1 VSIKNQLKEYNL
13 KPNKRLGQS
22 FLINKKVLQKIIKTA
37 NISKN
42 ETVLEIGPGLGVLTK
57 ELAQKAKKVI
67 AIEKDKQMADALK
80 EILKDYK
87 NVEIIIGDA
96 LSILKTSPKV
106 VANIPYYLTSP
117 LIRLLLESDNPPEQ
131 MILLVQKE
139 VAQRICASP
148 RRSLGEGGQAKMN
161 LLAISVQF
169 YAKPKI
175 ISYVSKSSFWPEP
188 KVDSAI
194 IKIAN
199 IKKPENIDIKKFFKL
214 VKAGFSHPRKQLVNN
229 LSKELNIEKEKIKK
243 ALAECNLN
251 IQARA
256 QNLSVEDWQGLS
268 LRITSLAKQG
278 RVRKDDP

>member
-1 VSIKNQLKEYNL
+1 MSIKNQLKEYNL

-139 VAQRICASP
+139 VAQRICAKP
-148 RRSLGEGGQAKMN
+148 PKMN